1 MPCRN
6 RFFQLRNRRFNVKT
20 VLNKKMSLIPSV
32 QRMAEL
38 FPSVTFSHDILVRI
52 IRQETVR
59 LKKRIHAITIK
70 SREEAEKIL
79 FDEIT
84 LRLESLTRSSLRRV
98 INGTGIILHTGLGRA
113 SFSDSAKNHL
123 AEAIENYCN
132 IELDLESGERGDRIK
147 HIEELLCLVTGA
159 EAAVIVNNNA
169 AAVLLLLN
177 TLAYQKEVIISRGEL
192 VEIGGSFRIP
202 DVMEKS
208 GAIMREVG
216 TTNKTHLKDFEKA
229 VSKKTGLLMTVH
241 TSNFRVVGFTRSVG
255 LSELCALGKKRKLPT
270 AYDLGGGAM
279 IDLGKFGLPHEPV
292 VSESLAAGAD
302 VVTFSADKILGGC
315 QAGLLVGKKKY
326 IKLIQNNPLMRALRC
341 DKMTYGV
348 LEATL
353 KQFLQ
358 PDRLRSVSPVLAML
372 TEDIQAVQN
381 RANRM
386 GDALRNAS
394 DVRVS
399 VGPSSAEAG
408 SGTLPLEK
416 IPSYRVTITSDRFSA
431 KEMATKFRLAE
442 PFPVVGF
449 VKDNAFHLDM
459 RTVRNDEV
467 DHVIGSLKKIMNE

>member
-1 MPCRN
+1 M
-6 RFFQLRNRRFNVKT
+6 KA
-20 VLNKKMSLIPSV
+20 VLNKKMSLVPSV
-32 QRMAEL
+32 QRMMEL
-38 FPSVTFSHDILVRI
+38 FPSVTFSRDILVRI

-59 LKKRIHAITIK
+59 LKKRIHAITLK
-70 SREEAEKIL
+70 SREETEKIL

-113 SFSDSAKNHL
+113 PFSNAAKEHL
-123 AEAIENYCN
+123 AQAVENYCN
-132 IELDLESGERGDRIK
+132 IELDLESGERGDRVK
-147 HIEELLCLVTGA
+147 HIEELLCLLTGS
-159 EAAVIVNNNA
+159 EAAVVVNNNA

-192 VEIGGSFRIP
+192 VEIGGTFRIP

-216 TTNKTHLKDFEKA
+216 TTNKTHLKDFAKA
-229 VSKKTGLLMTVH
+229 VSKKTGLLMAVH

-279 IDLGKFGLPHEPV
+279 IDLGKFGLPHEPI
-292 VSESLAAGAD
+292 VSESLTAGAD

-315 QAGLLVGKKKY
+315 QAGFLVGKKKY
-326 IKLIQNNPLMRALRC
+326 IYAIRTNPLMRALRC
-341 DKMTYGV
+341 DKMTYAV

-358 PDRLRSVSPVLAML
+358 PDRSRSVSPALAIL
-372 TEDIQAVQN
+372 SEDIQTVQN
-381 RANRM
+381 RATKI
-386 GDALRNAS
+386 GDIFR
-394 DVRVS
+394 DVPAVLVS
-399 VGPSSAEAG
+399 VSPSSAEAG

-416 IPSYRVTITSDRFSA
+416 IPSYQVTITSDRFSA
-431 KEMATKFRLAE
+431 KEMAARFRLAE
-442 PFPVVGF
+442 PFPVIGF
-449 VKDNAFHLDM
+449 VKDHAFHLDM

>member
-1 MPCRN
+1 M
-6 RFFQLRNRRFNVKT
+6 KA

-38 FPSVTFSHDILVRI
+38 FPSVTFSRDILVRI
-52 IRQETVR
+52 IRQEMVR
-59 LKKRIHAITIK
+59 LKKRIHAIVIK
-70 SREEAEKIL
+70 SREETEKIL

-84 LRLESLTRSSLRRV
+84 LRLESLSRSGLRRV

-113 SFSDSAKNHL
+113 PISDAAKEHL
-123 AEAIENYCN
+123 AQAVENYCN
-132 IELDLESGERGDRIK
+132 IELDLESGERGDRVK
-147 HIEELLCLVTGA
+147 HIEELLCLLTGA
-159 EAAVIVNNNA
+159 EAAVVVNNNA

-229 VSKKTGLLMTVH
+229 VSKKTGLLMAVH

-255 LSELCALGKKRKLPT
+255 LSELCALGKKRKLPV

-279 IDLGKFGLPHEPV
+279 VDLGKFGLPHEPV
-292 VSESLAAGAD
+292 VGESLAAGAD

-315 QAGLLVGKKKY
+315 QAGILVGKKKY
-326 IKLIQNNPLMRALRC
+326 MNAIQNNPLMRALRC
-341 DKMTYGV
+341 DKMTYAV

-358 PDRLRSVSPVLAML
+358 PDRLRTVSPALAML
-372 TEDIQAVQN
+372 TQDIHDVRN
-381 RANRM
+381 RADKICAAFR
-386 GDALRNAS
+386 DAPE
-394 DVRVS
+394 VRVS
-399 VGPSSAEAG
+399 VNPSAAEAG

-416 IPSYRVTITSDRFSA
+416 IPSYRLTITSDRFSA
-431 KEMATKFRLAE
+431 KELAAKFRLAE

-459 RTVRNDEV
+459 RTVRDDEV
-467 DHVIGSLKKIMNE
+467 DHVIGSLKKIMNT